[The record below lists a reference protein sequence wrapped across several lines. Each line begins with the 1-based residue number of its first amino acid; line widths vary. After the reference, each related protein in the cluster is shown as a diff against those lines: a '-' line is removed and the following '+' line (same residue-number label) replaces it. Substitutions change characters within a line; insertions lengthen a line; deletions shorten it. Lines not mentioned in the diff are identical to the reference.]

1 MSLYVKICG
10 LTDEAA
16 VAAAVEAGADAIG
29 FVFAASPRRV
39 TPARAAQLARA
50 VPATVEVIAV
60 CRHPDQSLVDEI
72 TAVLHPARLQTDA
85 ADYAQLVLPADLGWL
100 PVLRSGSAIP
110 KPLPARFLYEGAHSG
125 TGSTA
130 DWDEAARLAR
140 PGGLLL
146 AGGLGPANVAAAL
159 RAVRP
164 AGVDVSSGVE
174 RAQGRK
180 DPGLIREFVS
190 NARAEA
196 RILSGVAT

>member
-1 MSLYVKICG
+1 VSLYVKICG

-39 TPARAAQLARA
+39 TPARAAELARA

-60 CRHPDQSLVDEI
+60 CRHPQQSLVEEI
-72 TAVLHPARLQTDA
+72 AAVLHPARLQTDA
-85 ADYAQLVLPADLGWL
+85 ADYARLTLPASLGRL

-110 KPLPARFLYEGAHSG
+110 DPLPARFLYEGVHSG
-125 TGSTA
+125 TGTTA

-140 PGGLLL
+140 HGGLLL
-146 AGGLGPANVAAAL
+146 AGGLRPANVVAAL

-174 RAQGRK
+174 RAPGIK
-180 DPGLIREFVS
+180 DPDLIREFVS